1 MKASTFVKGVKRMS
15 NKDKQKSE
23 LIKDAEAQNGE
34 THRSEEAV
42 KTEPKS
48 LAADACTDCKG
59 EGISDPLGIRVCQ
72 NVKAAA
78 KHNNNLRSLKA
89 CLY

>member
-42 KTEPKS
+42 KTEPKP

-59 EGISDPLGIRVCQ
+59 EGISDPQDHQVCQ
-72 NVKAAA
+72 TCEGSGKA
-78 KHNNNLRSLKA
+78 
-89 CLY
+89 